1 MTHFDYAVLAIL
13 GLSLVWSLFRGVVRE
28 IVSLAGWAGA
38 FACAT
43 LFSGTLARSFPL
55 ELGGM
60 LAGLLAFL
68 SIFLGVLV
76 ASGFVGLVLSR
87 MVKAAGFGLADAMLG
102 ALFGLARGVVIVLVL
117 VLLAGLTPLP
127 KEPVWR
133 DAVLSG
139 PLETAVLALRPMLP
153 EGLAQRLKYR

>member
-1 MTHFDYAVLAIL
+1 
-13 GLSLVWSLFRGVVRE
+13 
-28 IVSLAGWAGA
+28 
-38 FACAT
+38 
-43 LFSGTLARSFPL
+43 
-55 ELGGM
+55 M

-76 ASGFVGLVLSR
+76 ASGFVGLVLSK

-102 ALFGLARGVVIVLVL
+102 ALFGLLRGAVIVLVL

-127 KEPVWR
+127 KDAIWR